1 MIHTAKGGTTLVVP
15 FQPELALLIPHAKAM
30 VHNGERLLVMP
41 NGPEE
46 AKLCRNLGVPV
57 PSPIFTRYDWP
68 GDRPP
73 WEIQKFTAGL
83 MAESPRAYVL
93 NTMGCVDADTE
104 YLSPEGWRRIAD
116 YRSGP
121 VAEYRPGVR
130 EIGFVEPEQ
139 FVKLPCPEMIRF
151 KTSRG
156 VDQLLSPE
164 HRVLY
169 ETRAGLVKVSS
180 AEDIEARYQTMEDR
194 GVMFRTTYR
203 VAGTSGL
210 PLTDAQIRLQVAV
223 NADGSTIQGSSKVS
237 VRVKKARKVERIR
250 MLLDVAGVDYTEGP
264 SGDHRAFRFTP
275 PEPKHTFDGW
285 WGATQAQLEIIGDE
299 LHRWDGTERKA
310 GSKSFSTFHKSAAD
324 FAQYAYSACGMR
336 ASVNSVTRE
345 RRGRTDT
352 EWVVFAS
359 ARSNLAGLVGV
370 NTDGTRRRNVWRE
383 PSPDGFKYCFM
394 VPSTFLLLR
403 RNGCIFATGNT
414 GKTRSAIWATD
425 YLMKLGKVKRALIL
439 SPLSTLTIVW
449 ERELF
454 ATVPYRRARV
464 LYGPKQKRLDA
475 LAADADFYIVNH
487 HGLLVLG
494 EALLRK
500 KFDAIIIDELAIFR
514 NRATELWKAAN
525 RLVQPAPYAWG
536 LTGSPTPHSPMDAYG
551 QARLLTPGRV
561 PRTKGMW
568 EDMTMRK
575 ITQFKSVARPEANT
589 IIHEAMQPSVR
600 FTREDVM
607 ELPDTIYVDRKV
619 EPDVEAKRAYK
630 LLFDK
635 MRTTT
640 QDGRTITAANEG
652 VLTMKLLQVACGYIY
667 ADDKTVYELPNKAR
681 LSALEELVDECDAKL
696 LVFVPFVHALK
707 GVAEHL
713 RKAGNSVEVVYG
725 ETTKA
730 ARDRI
735 FHRFKTEPDPRIIV
749 AHPQTM
755 AHGLTL
761 TEANTIVWYAPV
773 PNLEI
778 YEQANARIT
787 RPGQTRKTLI
797 AHLAG
802 TNVERATYKRLRER
816 ASMQGM
822 LLQMF
827 KEQGVEF

>member
-1 MIHTAKGGTTLVVP
+1 MIHVAKSGTTIVVP
-15 FQPELALLIPHAKAM
+15 YQHELALLIPHAKTM

-46 AKLCRNLGVPV
+46 TKLCRNLGVPV

-73 WEIQKFTAGL
+73 WEIQKITAGV
-83 MAESPRAYVL
+83 MAENSRAYVL
-93 NTMGCVDADTE
+93 NTMG
-104 YLSPEGWRRIAD
+104 
-116 YRSGP
+116 
-121 VAEYRPGVR
+121 
-130 EIGFVEPEQ
+130 
-139 FVKLPCPEMIRF
+139 
-151 KTSRG
+151 
-156 VDQLLSPE
+156 
-164 HRVLY
+164 
-169 ETRAGLVKVSS
+169 
-180 AEDIEARYQTMEDR
+180 
-194 GVMFRTTYR
+194 
-203 VAGTSGL
+203 
-210 PLTDAQIRLQVAV
+210 
-223 NADGSTIQGSSKVS
+223 
-237 VRVKKARKVERIR
+237 
-250 MLLDVAGVDYTEGP
+250 
-264 SGDHRAFRFTP
+264 
-275 PEPKHTFDGW
+275 
-285 WGATQAQLEIIGDE
+285 
-299 LHRWDGTERKA
+299 
-310 GSKSFSTFHKSAAD
+310 
-324 FAQYAYSACGMR
+324 
-336 ASVNSVTRE
+336 
-345 RRGRTDT
+345 
-352 EWVVFAS
+352 
-359 ARSNLAGLVGV
+359 
-370 NTDGTRRRNVWRE
+370 
-383 PSPDGFKYCFM
+383 
-394 VPSTFLLLR
+394 
-403 RNGCIFATGNT
+403 T

-425 YLMKLGKVKRALIL
+425 YLMKLGKVKRVLIL
-439 SPLSTLTIVW
+439 APLSTISIVW

-454 ATVPYRRARV
+454 ATVPYRRVKV
-464 LYGPKQKRLDA
+464 LYGARQKRLDL
-475 LAADADFYIVNH
+475 LAQDADFYVINH
-487 HGLLVLG
+487 HGLLVLDD
-494 EALLRK
+494 ALRGK
-500 KFDAIIIDELAIFR
+500 RFDAIIIDELAIFR

-525 RLVQPAPYAWG
+525 RLIGQAPYAWG

-575 ITQFKSVARPEANT
+575 ITQFRAVARPEANT

-600 FTREDVM
+600 YTREDVM
-607 ELPDTIYVDRKV
+607 ELPDTVYVDRKV
-619 EPDVEAKRAYK
+619 DPDAEAKRAYK

-640 QDGRTITAANEG
+640 QDGRSITAANEG

-681 LSALEELVDECDAKL
+681 LAALEEFVEECEAKL

-707 GVAEHL
+707 GVSEHL
-713 RKAGNSVEVVYG
+713 RRAGHAVEIVYG

-735 FHRFKTEPDPRIIV
+735 FHAFKSQTDPRIIV

-761 TEANTIVWYAPV
+761 TEASTVVWYAPV